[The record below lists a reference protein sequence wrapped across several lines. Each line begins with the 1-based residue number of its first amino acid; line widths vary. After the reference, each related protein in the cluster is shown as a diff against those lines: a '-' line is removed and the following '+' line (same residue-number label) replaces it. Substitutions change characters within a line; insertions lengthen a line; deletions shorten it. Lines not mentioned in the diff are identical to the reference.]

1 MPGRSLTWLVLAV
14 LALVFLLTGGS
25 AVLAKVNGLPQKVE
39 GAVASGGGAEGQS
52 ASQISSAEFAEAGVG
67 TSSASLRSLVGKPE
81 AKDEH
86 EVEGLRL
93 ECWYYG
99 AGSKTGAYQFCFQN
113 GRLRSKF
120 SYP

>member
-1 MPGRSLTWLVLAV
+1 MAGRSLTWLALAV
-14 LALVFLLTGGS
+14 IAFVFLFTGGS
-25 AVLAKVNGLPQKVE
+25 AVLAKVGGLPQKVE
-39 GAVASGGGAEGQS
+39 GAVASDEAAGQS
-52 ASQISSAEFAEAGVG
+52 ASQISSDEFAEAGVG
-67 TSSASLRSLVGKPE
+67 TSTAALRSLVGKPE

-120 SYP
+120 AYP

>member
-1 MPGRSLTWLVLAV
+1 MAGRSLTWLALAV
-14 LALVFLLTGGS
+14 IALVFLLTGGS
-25 AVLAKVNGLPQKVE
+25 AVLAKAE
-39 GAVASGGGAEGQS
+39 GAFAFEEAASGQS
-52 ASQISSAEFAEAGVG
+52 ESQISSAEFAEAGVG
-67 TSSASLRSLVGKPE
+67 TSTAALRSLVGAPE

-120 SYP
+120 AYP